1 MLLRSTA
8 TGTAPAAPCRPR
20 RPTMRS
26 ILATTALVSFAA
38 LGTTQNQGIQLVA
51 GIDGAVEVPFDPAM
65 VPPTGL
71 TVEAWITFDESTV
84 PVGSGFYWPTIARQ
98 NIAAQGESWLLR
110 V

>member
-1 MLLRSTA
+1 
-8 TGTAPAAPCRPR
+8 
-20 RPTMRS
+20 MRS

-84 PVGSGFYWPTIARQ
+84 PVGSGFYWPTIARRTSPPRARAGCCASVRRTSATAMSSSRC
-98 NIAAQGESWLLR
+98 AAARGH
-110 V
+110 